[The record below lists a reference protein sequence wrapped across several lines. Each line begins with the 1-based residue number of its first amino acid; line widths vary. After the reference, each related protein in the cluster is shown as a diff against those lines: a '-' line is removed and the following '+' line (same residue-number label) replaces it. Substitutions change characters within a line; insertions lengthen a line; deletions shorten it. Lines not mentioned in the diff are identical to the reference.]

1 MLEKGGCFITILL
14 FCWYFCTCNFLIAR
28 METISPTTTQ
38 GSTIRVAWVDSL
50 KFLGILAIY
59 VGHFKHTAG
68 KLDEFVFIFHVP
80 LFFFIAGFF
89 VKPSTKTF
97 LQIIIQKSKQLLV
110 PYLFFFCL
118 YTLYIAIY
126 YQVSFQGVLGMLAD
140 FCLGIRNTLPANS
153 LWFFTCLFIVTVL
166 HAGIQKIT
174 PHKRHHLVIAVVLH
188 ILIQVLPEHNPSQQ
202 PSWIWN
208 IDSAMYYYIY
218 YVLGSLLFPCLNT
231 SSEQQHKTR
240 KVSSWLL
247 FVVCLFIAIILY
259 VNGRDAT
266 TMWIIDFFTINPL
279 LKELL
284 INAFKLPYAFILFF
298 TAIKLAKI
306 LSPISF
312 LSKLGKE
319 TLVFCGTENL
329 FKIAVMHFFNLISVK
344 LPLYG
349 AVSTLIYSLLLL
361 ICSYFILCKPLNKFV
376 PALIGKTK

>member
-1 MLEKGGCFITILL
+1 
-14 FCWYFCTCNFLIAR
+14 

-38 GSTIRVAWVDSL
+38 VSTIRVAWVDTL
-50 KFLGILAIY
+50 KFLGILTIY

-126 YQVSFQGVLGMLAD
+126 YNVSFQRVLGMLAD

-153 LWFFTCLFIVTVL
+153 LWFFTCLFIVTLL

-188 ILIQVLPEHNPSQQ
+188 ILIQVLPQHNPSQQ

-208 IDSAMYYYIY
+208 IDSALYYYIY
-218 YVLGSLLFPCLNT
+218 YIVGSMIFPWLN
-231 SSEQQHKTR
+231 SSSTTQSKAS
-240 KVSSWLL
+240 KISMWLL
-247 FVVCLFIAIILY
+247 FVGCLFIAIILY
-259 VNGRDAT
+259 INGRDAST
-266 TMWIIDFFTINPL
+266 LWLIDYVGTHPSLTQIIV
-279 LKELL
+279 
-284 INAFKLPYAFILFF
+284 NAGKLFNAFILFF
-298 TAIKLAKI
+298 ILIKIAKI
-306 LSPISF
+306 MSPIPF
-312 LSKLGKE
+312 LGKLGQE

-361 ICSYFILCKPLNKFV
+361 ICSYFILGKPLNKFV
-376 PALIGKTK
+376 PALIGKIK